1 MLEVRRLWR
10 DVPHLVNLHADVVRE
25 RQGVPLREIVK
36 PGCADMAEVCR
47 DVQVAVALGQRRHAT
62 LGI

>member
-1 MLEVRRLWR
+1 MAEF
-10 DVPHLVNLHADVVRE
+10 PHLVHLHADVVSQ
-25 RQGVPLREIVK
+25 RQGVPLREAVE
-36 PGCADMAEVCR
+36 PRCADMAEVCR